1 LSNSTGEQVNFTA
14 DAAGDYIVELIA
26 ENSAGMSNT
35 VTVTITAEAVNTA
48 PTAVIAGADPR
59 NGQAGVVEY
68 LDATGS
74 SDAEDDAADLT
85 YLWEIIQNPN
95 SDTLVDANL
104 ANASYTSLGSGQYI
118 VQLTVTDTGG
128 LSDIATVT
136 INTAPGATDNDP
148 VADAGGDQ
156 TVEVGATVTLD
167 GSNSSDVET
176 DYADLGFEWAIT
188 SEPAGIACFGHDD
201 SESDC
206 SEEYPD
212 GTVVGLRAEP
222 AQGFVSWSCDGSQDG
237 NVCVVVMDQDRGVFA
252 QFVSVP
258 ADSTPAAPSEALA
271 APANALPSVR
281 PGRR

>member
-1 LSNSTGEQVNFTA
+1 MARGAALAGAWALLALASVSCGPEALARNLFRLTVSPAEVSL
-14 DAAGDYIVELIA
+14 AAGEGGQA
-26 ENSAGMSNT
+26 S
-35 VTVTITAEAVNTA
+35 VTVTMDR
-48 PTAVIAGADPR
+48 G
-59 NGQAGVVEY
+59 G
-68 LDATGS
+68 
-74 SDAEDDAADLT
+74 
-85 YLWEIIQNPN
+85 
-95 SDTLVDANL
+95 LVDQDIDL
-104 ANASYTSLGSGQYI
+104 S
-118 VQLTVTDTGG
+118 VEG
-128 LSDIATVT
+128 LP
-136 INTAPGATDNDP
+136 PGATATFDPDNP
-148 VADAGGDQ
+148 QTGAENTTHSAQLVLSVPATVAAGVYELTVKGVIFEEHPHDTVTSDTQTAPLTLTVVGAGGVAHTL
-156 TVEVGATVTLD
+156 TVSTD
-167 GSNSSDVET
+167 GEGIV
-176 DYADLGFEWAIT
+176 T